1 MSPFLKSVGKQFLRR
16 VGIEAH
22 SYIPGSSREAQL
34 AAALRHFGIGF
45 VLDIGANEGQ
55 FGLELI
61 ENGYTG
67 SILSVEPLP
76 AAHAKLAAR
85 AAGSPVWKVA
95 RPCALGAS
103 TGTVEFHVA
112 ANSVSSSVLPVV
124 GSSVDAEPGSR
135 HVETVE
141 VDLSTVDHLVQEHG
155 LPTSGGMLKI
165 DTQGY
170 EWPVLDGALHSL
182 KRFDLVM
189 LELSLTELYRGQR
202 LWLEVIERMAGL
214 GYSVWLIQPEFV
226 DPRTGRSLQVNG
238 LFARSESA

>member
-55 FGLELI
+55 FGQELI
-61 ENGYTG
+61 ENGYAG

-76 AAHAKLAAR
+76 TAHARLLAR
-85 AAGSPVWKVA
+85 AASHPAWKVA
-95 RPCALGAS
+95 KPCALGAEI
-103 TGTVEFHVA
+103 GTVEFHVA

-141 VDLSTVDHLVQEHG
+141 VELSTVDRLVEEHG
-155 LPTSGGMLKI
+155 LPASGGLLKI

-170 EWPVLDGALHSL
+170 EWPVLDGAQHSL
-182 KRFDLVM
+182 GRFDLVM

-214 GYSVWLIQPEFV
+214 GYAVWLIQPEFV

-238 LFARSESA
+238 LFARSTSG